1 MDWLIVGLGNP
12 GPRYADTRHNI
23 GKHVVAQLAERS
35 GIALDQAKFD
45 ARFGSGRIAGQRVCL
60 ATTLKYMNESGLA
73 IAPLAGFYKVSP
85 ARVLA
90 VYDEMDLPLGQLRLR
105 AGGGAGGHN
114 GVRSLIRQ
122 LGTEDFPRL
131 RISVGRPPLG
141 WAGADFVL
149 SRFEAAEQA
158 VVEALVVAAL
168 EVLQDLLREGLEPA
182 MNQHNRRAG

>member
-12 GPRYADTRHNI
+12 GPRYADTRHNV
-23 GKHVVAQLAERS
+23 GKRIVAGLAERA
-35 GIALDQAKFD
+35 GIDLDQAKFD

-60 ATTLKYMNESGLA
+60 ATTLKYMNESGRA
-73 IAPLAGFYKVSP
+73 IAPLASFYKVP
-85 ARVLA
+85 AARVLA
-90 VYDEMDLPLGQLRLR
+90 VYDEMDLPLGHLRLR

-131 RISVGRPPLG
+131 RVGIGRPPPG

-149 SRFEAAEQA
+149 SRFESAEQA
-158 VVEALVVAAL
+158 ELEALLFSAL
-168 EVLQDLLREGLEPA
+168 AVLDDLLREGLEVA